1 MVRKITM
8 IKPQIKNTGFTL
20 IELMIVVV
28 IVAVFAAIA
37 IPSYEIYIARAN
49 KSKAQSEML
58 KIAERLENYKG
69 KQLSYAGYIPEHQT
83 STKGE
88 VNIPYDSASNY
99 NYQIKIV
106 DINDSTKALEDSTI
120 GQGWK
125 MIAIPNQTRGS
136 ALRNSEYLLLDSRGI
151 KCMTK
156 DSLDITSTNC
166 GANTKEWK

>member
-1 MVRKITM
+1 M

-88 VNIPYDSASNY
+88 VNIPYNSSSNY

-156 DSLDITSTNC
+156 DSLGITSTNC

>member
-1 MVRKITM
+1 MTALQSKSA
-8 IKPQIKNTGFTL
+8 GFTL
-20 IELMIVVV
+20 IELMVVVV
-28 IVAVFAAIA
+28 IVAIFAAIA
-37 IPSYEIYIARAN
+37 IPSYETYIARAH

-58 KIAERLENYKG
+58 KVAERLENYKG

-88 VNIPYDSASNY
+88 INIPYDSASNY
-99 NYQIKIV
+99 DYQIKIV

-125 MIAIPNQTRGS
+125 MIATPNQSKGN
-136 ALRNSEYLLLDSRGI
+136 ALRKSEYLLLDSRGL

-156 DSLDITSTNC
+156 DTLTVSSVSC

>member
-1 MVRKITM
+1 M

-156 DSLDITSTNC
+156 DPLLITSENC
-166 GANTKEWK
+166 GENTQEWK